1 MGPFTAFSLARV
13 IGEDYDDYK
22 QHTREYLKYLKFET
36 ERTIAKI
43 QSIRGSGVRFEVSA
57 SPPDFIKLKGYFNGF
72 SSPDYFTCRETADIQ
87 SFYEDNVNELVSNI
101 VTSIVRRKRFF
112 NFCLF

>member
-1 MGPFTAFSLARV
+1 LGPFTAFSLARV